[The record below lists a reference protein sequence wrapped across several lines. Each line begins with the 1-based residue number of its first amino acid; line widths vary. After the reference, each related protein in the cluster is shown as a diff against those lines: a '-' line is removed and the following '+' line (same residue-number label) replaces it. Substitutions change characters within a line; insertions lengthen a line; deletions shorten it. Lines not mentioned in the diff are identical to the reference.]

1 MNNKYRVNQGILA
14 FVIAGISTFG
24 YADDTLNI
32 STKGGLK
39 ISTADGDA
47 TFALGGRLQWDYD
60 DTSGEDS
67 NGDFSEETFEVRRAR
82 IYVKGTISDWGYK
95 AQFNLGE
102 EDGGDAEDLYI
113 TYNGWGDAAKITIGK
128 HREAFGLEDQTSSN
142 NMTLLERSAVT
153 ELYAPGRNGGVQL
166 SGKGSNL
173 FYAVGLYRDDADDAE
188 SVAETALT
196 GRVAYAPLNESGK
209 VLHLGLSY
217 RAGEEDDIYAL
228 EIAGVAGQF
237 HAQAEYFDADDTD
250 ADGSYAQVGYVI
262 SGTPRPY
269 KDGAF
274 KRVKPTDGWG
284 VEIALRAESG
294 VGKYSDIG
302 LETAEGEQLS
312 FGVNLY
318 PNNNVRLGFSYMT
331 GEIDGV
337 EDEGDEIRFRTQLTF

>member
-47 TFALGGRLQWDYD
+47 TFTLGGRLQWDYD
-60 DTSGEDS
+60 DTSV
-67 NGDFSEETFEVRRAR
+67 GDESEETFEVRRAR
-82 IYVKGTISDWGYK
+82 IYASGTVNDWGYK
-95 AQFNLGE
+95 AQFNVGE
-102 EDGGDAEDLYI
+102 DDGGSAEDLYI
-113 TYNGWGDAAKITIGK
+113 RYNGWGSAAKVTIGRHK
-128 HREAFGLEDQTSSN
+128 EPFGLEQQTSSKDI
-142 NMTLLERSAVT
+142 TLLERSAMT
-153 ELYAPGRNGGVQL
+153 ELYAPGRNAGVQL
-166 SGKGSNL
+166 SGKGNNL

-196 GRVAYAPLNESGK
+196 GRVAYAPFNESGK

-217 RAGEEDDIYAL
+217 RAGEADDIYGL

-237 HAQAEYFDADDTD
+237 HAQAEYFDADESDI
-250 ADGSYAQVGYVI
+250 DGSYAQIGYVI

-269 KDGAF
+269 KNGAF

-302 LETAEGEQLS
+302 LDTDEGEQLS

-318 PNNNVRLGFSYMT
+318 PNSNVRLGLSYMT
-331 GEIDGV
+331 GEIDGL

>member
-14 FVIAGISTFG
+14 LVIAGISTFG
-24 YADDTLNI
+24 YADDTLKI

-60 DTSGEDS
+60 DTSVD
-67 NGDFSEETFEVRRAR
+67 NNPSEETFEVRRAR
-82 IYVKGTISDWGYK
+82 IYVAGTVNDWGYK
-95 AQFNLGE
+95 AQFNVGE
-102 EDGGDAEDLYI
+102 DDGGSAEDLYI
-113 TYNGWGDAAKITIGK
+113 RYNGWGSAAKVTIGRHK
-128 HREAFGLEDQTSSN
+128 EPFGLEQQTSSKDI
-142 NMTLLERSAVT
+142 TLLERSAMT
-153 ELYAPGRNGGVQL
+153 ENYAPGRNAGVQL
-166 SGKGSNL
+166 SGKGNNL
-173 FYAVGLYRDDADDAE
+173 FYAVGLYRDDGDDAE

-196 GRVAYAPLNESGK
+196 GRVAYAPFNESGK

-217 RAGEEDDIYAL
+217 RVGEEDDIYAL
-228 EIAGVAGQF
+228 ELAGVAGQF
-237 HAQAEYFDADDTD
+237 HAQAEFFDADDAD

-269 KDGAF
+269 KNGAF

-302 LETAEGEQLS
+302 LDTAEGEQIS
-312 FGVNLY
+312 FGLNLY
-318 PNNNVRLGFSYMT
+318 PNSNVRLGLSYMT
-331 GEIDGV
+331 GEIDGL